1 MNENQMEKIKKIA
14 DYYGFEHQ
22 CEIFVEECAEAIQA
36 VQKFKRAKQPQ
47 ACQETMIN
55 LFEEV
60 ADVLIMAE
68 QMRLFL
74 TDIDGDINHKL
85 NRQISRIK
93 YEEKYEKKK
102 EKKNA

>member
-1 MNENQMEKIKKIA
+1 MNENQMKKIKKIA

-68 QMRLFL
+68 QMRLFFSEGIL
-74 TDIDGDINHKL
+74 NATIDRKL
-85 NRQISRIK
+85 ERQIRRMENES
-93 YEEKYEKKK
+93 
-102 EKKNA
+102 